1 VEIFNS
7 QGKYRKFQSSVLPES
22 LKTSS
27 FSGIDSTGVKAQ
39 EIFMNWQSDVRK
51 AEEEEKLQ
59 KKMTSKFARED
70 TYDFESTSK
79 PNLFIKIFLFVK
91 TLLDLGDFYLCEFL
105 I

>member
-1 VEIFNS
+1 MVVNCYYDICSQQVEIFNS
-7 QGKYRKFQSSVLPES
+7 QGKYRKFKSSVLPES
-22 LKTSS
+22 VKTSS

-79 PNLFIKIFLFVK
+79 PNLS
-91 TLLDLGDFYLCEFL
+91 
-105 I
+105 